1 MKKYVLIQVRSSSK
15 RLPFKALLKINK
27 TPIINLLVKRVIS
40 KFYDTI
46 VLTSEDAS
54 DNYLCEQLKKS
65 NIKFYRGNLFDVKM
79 RFLKFTQKFK
89 DDDIIVRLTA
99 DNLFVDK
106 HLIKQVIDQLQE
118 RNKDYLYTNPKISG
132 VPEGISVEAFK
143 LKTLRNFK
151 KNSKIDKEHV
161 TINFDR
167 IEKNT
172 FIFKEIEKKW
182 KNLNTTLDTLND
194 FQKLKKVFKNVKNPS
209 QIKWQLLCDTLK
221 KKNTYTKFKKNTF
234 LLKSILTKNLAK
246 NLINK
251 IISLKSQEWKF
262 DKKSQLEFFKKN
274 YSRLDIHN
282 FLFLNKKL
290 IGYTVLKKSYFKN
303 TNFKKFK
310 MKTNCLVFDSFI
322 IDKSLQK
329 KNLSEILMCYNKC
342 VIYSKNLPTF
352 LICNKKLLNFYKK
365 NDWTH
370 IEDSRMELPIK
381 FKNLSTFS
389 LNFEKKTFLNSKK
402 NKISPKF

>member
-161 TINFDR
+161 TINF
-167 IEKNT
+167 
-172 FIFKEIEKKW
+172 
-182 KNLNTTLDTLND
+182 L
-194 FQKLKKVFKNVKNPS
+194 
-209 QIKWQLLCDTLK
+209 
-221 KKNTYTKFKKNTF
+221 FKK
-234 LLKSILTKNLAK
+234 
-246 NLINK
+246 
-251 IISLKSQEWKF
+251 
-262 DKKSQLEFFKKN
+262 
-274 YSRLDIHN
+274 R
-282 FLFLNKKL
+282 KL
-290 IGYTVLKKSYFKN
+290 
-303 TNFKKFK
+303 
-310 MKTNCLVFDSFI
+310 
-322 IDKSLQK
+322 
-329 KNLSEILMCYNKC
+329 
-342 VIYSKNLPTF
+342 
-352 LICNKKLLNFYKK
+352 
-365 NDWTH
+365 
-370 IEDSRMELPIK
+370 
-381 FKNLSTFS
+381 
-389 LNFEKKTFLNSKK
+389 
-402 NKISPKF
+402 

>member
-40 KFYDTI
+40 KFYDTV
-46 VLTSEDAS
+46 VLTSKDAS

-172 FIFKEIEKKW
+172 FIFKKIEKKW

-209 QIKWQLLCDTLK
+209 QIKWQLLCDNLK
-221 KKNTYTKFKKNTF
+221 KKNIYTKSKKNTF
-234 LLKSILTKNLAK
+234 LFKSILTKNLAK
-246 NLINK
+246 NLLNK
-251 IISLKSQEWKF
+251 IVSLKSQEWKF

-274 YSRLDIHN
+274 YSGLDIHN

-303 TNFKKFK
+303 TNFQKSK

-329 KNLSEILMCYNKC
+329 KNFSEILMCYNKC

-352 LICNKKLLNFYKK
+352 LICNKKLFNFYKK
-365 NDWTH
+365 NDWIH
-370 IEDSRMELPIK
+370 IEDNRMELPIK

-389 LNFEKKTFLNSKK
+389 LNFEKKIFLNSKK